1 MQDASRIAGELHM
14 NERRTAQR
22 PHKPMFED
30 FMAMVRAEF
39 RANGRLVAHIFMA
52 GMVAGALCATVGVL
66 FASLL

>member
-1 MQDASRIAGELHM
+1 MLGESCVAGEKQM

-22 PHKPMFED
+22 PHQPMFED

-52 GMVAGALCATVGVL
+52 GMVAGAVCATAGML